1 MAPSHPFGQRS
12 GVAAGRPLW
21 GLTCRYPAAVHSRF
35 AGSILIAAVVVGVS
49 GCATDD
55 GRGLSDA
62 EDRAAVVPA
71 STSSQVGAPT
81 VTPAP
86 STVSSAG
93 SWLFLPAVPLLSVE
107 RLTGTIGPDGTFDM
121 AFPSVDGDGVAP
133 GVGARLRQPVE
144 HARAMFAADLFEDES
159 ADVEPSHLFGG
170 GIVSLLDTRVVS
182 VEYDLTVEWGGA
194 ASGDQWV
201 DAVVVDLADGG
212 LLGPLDV
219 FYDDSPWLETLAR
232 VATADLG
239 ARFGESVVWPDG
251 LAVEE
256 SNFENLALS
265 AEGVVLLFDRYQVGP
280 GVLGAP
286 RVTVPWSE
294 IGEFV
299 DPNGPVGHLVA
310 G

>member
-1 MAPSHPFGQRS
+1 VPNWSAR
-12 GVAAGRPLW
+12 
-21 GLTCRYPAAVHSRF
+21 
-35 AGSILIAAVVVGVS
+35 SILTAAVVVLVWVTT
-49 GCATDD
+49 GCATDA
-55 GRGLSDA
+55 GRGLSEARDQT
-62 EDRAAVVPA
+62 VVAPA
-71 STSSQVGAPT
+71 TTSPQAGVAT
-81 VTPAP
+81 VTLAAPA
-86 STVSSAG
+86 VSPAG
-93 SWLFLPAVPLLSVE
+93 SWTFLPATPLLSVE
-107 RLTGTIGPDGTFDM
+107 RLTGTIEPDGTFDM
-121 AFPSVDGDGVAP
+121 AFPSVDGDGVAR
-133 GVGARLRQPVE
+133 GVNARLRQPVE
-144 HARAMFAADLFEDES
+144 HARALFAADLFEDES

-201 DAVVVDLADGG
+201 DAVVVDLADGS

-219 FYDDSPWLETLAR
+219 FYDDSPWLEALAR

-251 LAVEE
+251 LAIEE

>member
-1 MAPSHPFGQRS
+1 MRS
-12 GVAAGRPLW
+12 RSAR
-21 GLTCRYPAAVHSRF
+21 
-35 AGSILIAAVVVGVS
+35 SILTAAVVVLVWGLP
-49 GCATDD
+49 GCATDG

-62 EDRAAVVPA
+62 QDQAVVA
-71 STSSQVGAPT
+71 STTTSWRTADSTATLAP
-81 VTPAP
+81 PA
-86 STVSSAG
+86 VSSAG
-93 SWLFLPAVPLLSVE
+93 SWIFLPATPLLSVE
-107 RLTGTIGPDGTFDM
+107 RLTGTIEPDGTFDM
-121 AFPSVDGDGVAP
+121 AFPTVDGDGVAA
-133 GVGARLRQPVE
+133 GVDALLRQPVE
-144 HARAMFAADLFEDES
+144 HARALFAADLFEDES
-159 ADVEPSHLFGG
+159 SGVEPSHLFGG

-201 DAVVVDLADGG
+201 DAVVVDLADGS
-212 LLGPLDV
+212 LVGPLDV

-232 VATADLG
+232 VATVDLVE
-239 ARFGESVVWPDG
+239 RFGENVVWPDG

-256 SNFENLALS
+256 SNFEHLALS